1 MKKIF
6 ILLIVLLSMSKPVY
20 SMSEIIEEQASNLN
34 IYEVIQESNKYT
46 KEVYNDLD
54 MKEIL
59 GSAITGKVDNSKLIQ
74 IIGKL
79 FGNELKNTINLIGS
93 ILIIIVIHAIIRSI
107 TDGLENKGVGEITY
121 YVQYILII
129 AITMTNF
136 ASIINSVKDSVSNLT
151 MFINSL
157 IPILISLLITTG
169 SIVSAGMLQPI
180 LLFIITFIGNTI
192 NGVIIPIL
200 LIGTVLGI
208 VSKLSSKIQVDK
220 LAKFVKSSI
229 VWILGTVLTIFVSI
243 LSLEGNLTAGIDGVT
258 AKTAK
263 VAVSSFVPVV
273 GKILR

>member
-1 MKKIF
+1 
-6 ILLIVLLSMSKPVY
+6 
-20 SMSEIIEEQASNLN
+20 
-34 IYEVIQESNKYT
+34 
-46 KEVYNDLD
+46 
-54 MKEIL
+54 
-59 GSAITGKVDNSKLIQ
+59 
-74 IIGKL
+74 
-79 FGNELKNTINLIGS
+79 
-93 ILIIIVIHAIIRSI
+93 
-107 TDGLENKGVGEITY
+107 
-121 YVQYILII
+121 
-129 AITMTNF
+129 MTNF

>member
-129 AITMTNF
+129 TITMTNF

>member
-129 AITMTNF
+129 TITMTNF

-208 VSKLSSKIQVDK
+208 VSKLSSKI
-220 LAKFVKSSI
+220 AITS
-229 VWILGTVLTIFVSI
+229 
-243 LSLEGNLTAGIDGVT
+243 
-258 AKTAK
+258 
-263 VAVSSFVPVV
+263 
-273 GKILR
+273 